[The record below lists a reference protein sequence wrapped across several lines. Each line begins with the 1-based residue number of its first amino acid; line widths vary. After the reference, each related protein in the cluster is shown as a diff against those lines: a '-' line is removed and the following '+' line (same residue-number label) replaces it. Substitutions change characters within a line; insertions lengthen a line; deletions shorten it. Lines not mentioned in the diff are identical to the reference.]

1 MFESAL
7 RWWCRQTHNSVLHP
21 VHGKY
26 ICGVCLREWPVP
38 WALDAGTKV
47 HEHGLT
53 PAHQPSAS
61 SDVIVTSPA
70 RGQLLIRL
78 PIRAFRSASERLANR
93 ELSHAQAESRSQ

>member
-21 VHGKY
+21 MHGKY

-38 WALDAGTKV
+38 WAEKKAD
-47 HEHGLT
+47 EHGLK
-53 PAHQPSAS
+53 PQPQASAS
-61 SDVIVTSPA
+61 SDVIVTSPG

-78 PIRAFRSASERLANR
+78 PIRYFRSASERPANP
-93 ELSHAQAESRSQ
+93 EFSHAPAETRSR